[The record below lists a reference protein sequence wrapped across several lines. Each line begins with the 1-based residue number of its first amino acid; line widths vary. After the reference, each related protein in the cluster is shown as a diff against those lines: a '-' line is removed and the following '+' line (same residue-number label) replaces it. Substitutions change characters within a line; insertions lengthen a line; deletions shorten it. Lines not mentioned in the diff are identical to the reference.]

1 MAAKNL
7 TANLSANAVGDPTAH
22 PASDTP
28 SSPVAPLAD
37 SRPSARYGVEVLL
50 VLAISLGVSAL
61 NSLINFADI
70 ETRQGGFSHA
80 VATLNGSQADRSWV
94 DLSYQLVGLLSGVAP
109 ALVALYLLAQSPALD
124 AARTGFSIGFDRLR
138 LKLETAQGLGFAAL
152 IGLPG
157 LGIVVLARHLGL
169 NAQIDASGLADVWYR
184 YPILVLSGFQNGLY
198 EEVIMVGFLLTR
210 FRQLNWRP
218 WTAILVSA
226 AIRGSYHTYQGL
238 GGFIGNFI
246 MGAIFG
252 YWFTR
257 TKRVLPLVIAHS
269 VIDIVSFVGYAAL
282 HNHVSWI

>member
-1 MAAKNL
+1 VAAEDLVQNL
-7 TANLSANAVGDPTAH
+7 TT
-22 PASDTP
+22 
-28 SSPVAPLAD
+28 PLAGD
-37 SRPSARYGVEVLL
+37 AASSTPEAVEPVGPRAPRPRYGLEVLL
-50 VLAISLGVSAL
+50 VLGVSLGISAL

-94 DLSYQLVGLLSGVAP
+94 DLSYQLVGLLSGVVP
-109 ALVALYLLAQSPALD
+109 ALLALYLLAQSPALD
-124 AARTGFSIGFDRLR
+124 AARTGFGIGFDRLR

-152 IGLPG
+152 IGIPG
-157 LGIVVLARHLGL
+157 LGVVALARHLGV

-198 EEVIMVGFLLTR
+198 EEVIMIGFLLTR

-226 AIRGSYHTYQGL
+226 AIRGGYHTYQGL
-238 GGFIGNFI
+238 GGFVGNFI

-257 TKRVLPLVIAHS
+257 TRRVLPLVIAHA
-269 VIDIVSFVGYAAL
+269 VIDVVSFVGYAAL
-282 HNHVSWI
+282 HGHLTWLVGS

>member
-1 MAAKNL
+1 VASDNL
-7 TANLSANAVGDPTAH
+7 TAAPSGVAPVQR
-22 PASDTP
+22 P
-28 SSPVAPLAD
+28 SS
-37 SRPSARYGVEVLL
+37 RYGVEVLL
-50 VLAISLGVSAL
+50 VLGISLGISAL

-70 ETRQGGFSHA
+70 QTRKGGFSHA
-80 VATLNGSQADRSWV
+80 VATLNGSQADRQWV
-94 DLSYQLVGLLSGVAP
+94 DLLYQLVSLLAGVVP
-109 ALVALYLLAQSPALD
+109 ALLALYLLAQSPALD
-124 AARTGFSIGFDRLR
+124 AARTGFGIGIDRLR
-138 LKLETAQGLGFAAL
+138 LKVEGLQGLGFAAL
-152 IGLPG
+152 IGIPG
-157 LGIVVLARHLGL
+157 LGVVALARHLGI

-184 YPILVLSGFQNGLY
+184 YPILVLSGIQNGLY
-198 EEVIMVGFLLTR
+198 EEVIMIGFLLTR
-210 FRQLNWRP
+210 FRQLAWRP

-226 AIRGSYHTYQGL
+226 TIRGSYHTYQGL